1 MSQYRT
7 YGLVLKAWLLTC
19 WLLANGGT
27 AHAQSAAAVREGVI
41 TAKSDTQRVSRLL
54 DAGNYYMLKPGEEK
68 ADLDSAFYF
77 LERARQLAIRTGYH
91 EKYMWSLY
99 NIGNLWIEMKLP
111 WRAAQLAPS
120 LTTEQEASLYAN
132 LCYYYTFKPGEHHYD
147 LDTAIM
153 YGKKSISIGKREK
166 LTAITEDSYQAV
178 AAAYIEGKQLA
189 SAVALLPEIPD
200 DNRVQLLHRISYDYM
215 TRNYGRTPRDLDS
228 AIIYAWQSIHLGR
241 KRNDPE
247 LEHRSF
253 YVLAYTDIHRGQ
265 HTHAKQYIPHLKTT
279 YKGDICMILANWHL
293 NPPFNADSAR
303 HYANMAAAAFNAAGN
318 KKGVTRA
325 NDLVKAANIVLSTP
339 SRMPASIS
347 AAERFRKLTE
357 MGKQYQSG
365 FPAFDLNQLSIA
377 ANYLNSALR
386 IADSLR
392 QDTMRIEAWKEL
404 SKTHYMMGDTEKGRQ
419 YIDHVLAH
427 YQQARNIRML
437 AYTWVYHAN
446 IIRRQRPNYSLIA
459 AAYGKSREYY
469 AAVGD
474 KENEIQTGVEEA
486 SYLRED
492 ARPDEARALLLALSE
507 KYAGMHPSA
516 YKISRHLAF
525 LAQLR
530 GDMSAALQYAM
541 TGLQQAEHACD
552 TADAKIF
559 LTRLADIYYDLGQH
573 ENSIDTYRKV
583 YKNAHNRGVNFDYYA
598 VFALTE
604 SLIRHQSPAEALAF
618 VQQVYREHPPTSF
631 YPERLLQ
638 GAIAMC
644 YNALGQSDLAEK
656 NFLASIEN
664 IDNLRV
670 GDKLYTLL
678 HFNTGKFFLLQKK
691 YTVAAEHL
699 RKAIRFRPD
708 IASVALTNNAH
719 YMLFQCDSALG
730 NFRQAIGHY
739 QLFKY
744 YNDSLFNVSK
754 SRQIS
759 ELQIQYATEKKDQSL
774 LAQLQEIKLR
784 NQSIQIL
791 KRDSLL
797 QQTRLQ
803 QAALEQVQIT
813 REAERKD
820 QDLLLKEKS
829 MQVLKKQSQNKVS
842 QLKRERL
849 ISNVYFGGAALLLVI
864 IALLINGYRLKQKH
878 NRSLK
883 VKQVEIGQK
892 NTSLEKLL
900 TEKEWL
906 LKEIHHR
913 VKNNLQIVMSLLNSQ
928 SAYLQNDAALGA
940 IRDSQHRVQAISL
953 IHKKLYQS
961 DNVGVIHMPHYIHE
975 LTDYLLDCFGAGR
988 RIRLQLN
995 IAPIKLDVSQAV
1007 PLGLILN
1014 EAITNA
1020 IKYAFP
1026 DNAEGI
1032 IHITLEQETG
1042 GHYTLTIAD
1051 NGKGLPP
1058 DFDPGQ
1064 SRSLGM
1070 SLMEGLSNDLGG
1082 QFSIHSRQ
1090 GTVIHIRFTE
1100 DTFAHPV
1107 LSIHQENIAV

>member
-1 MSQYRT
+1 MSHSNT
-7 YGLVLKAWLLTC
+7 YGLLLKAWLLLC
-19 WLLANGGT
+19 WLLVNGGS
-27 AHAQSAAAVREGVI
+27 ACAQNAAAVRDAI
-41 TAKSDTQRVSRLL
+41 TNAKSDSQRVVRLL
-54 DAGNYYMLKPGEEK
+54 DAGKYYMLKPGEAK
-68 ADLDSAFYF
+68 ADMDSAYHF
-77 LERARQLAIRTGYH
+77 LERSRQLAIRIGYQ
-91 EKYMWSLY
+91 ERYMWILY
-99 NIGNLWIEMKLP
+99 SIANLWIEMKTP

-120 LTTEQEASLYAN
+120 LAPEQEASIYSN
-132 LCYYYTFKPGEHHYD
+132 LCYHYTLKPGEHRYD
-147 LDTAIM
+147 LDSAVL
-153 YGKKSISIGKREK
+153 YGKKSIAIGKREK
-166 LTAITEDSYQAV
+166 LTGITDASFMALISALMES
-178 AAAYIEGKQLA
+178 KQLA
-189 SAVALLPEIPD
+189 AAVALLPEVPIGSK
-200 DNRVQLLHRISYDYM
+200 VHLLHRISYDYL
-215 TRNYGRTPRDLDS
+215 TRNSGRNALDLDS
-228 AIIYAWQSIHLGR
+228 ADIYARQSIRLGR
-241 KRNDPE
+241 ERNELE

-253 YVLAYTDIHRGQ
+253 YILAYADLHRGQ
-265 HTHAKQYIPHLKTT
+265 HTRAKQYVPHLKNT

-303 HYANMAAAAFNAAGN
+303 YYGKLAAEGYSMAGN
-318 KKGVTRA
+318 KNGITRA
-325 NDLVKAANIVLSTP
+325 NDLVKAADVVLSTP
-339 SRMPASIS
+339 SRLPASLNG
-347 AAERFRKLTE
+347 AARYRKLVD
-357 MGKQYQSG
+357 MGRQYQSG
-365 FPAFDLNQLSIA
+365 FPAFDPNQLSIA
-377 ANYLNSALR
+377 VNYFSTALR
-386 IADSLR
+386 IADSLTR
-392 QDTMRIEAWKEL
+392 DTMRVETWKEL
-404 SKTHYMMGDTEKGRQ
+404 CKTYCMMGDPDKGRK
-419 YIDHVLAH
+419 YLDLALAH
-427 YQQARNIRML
+427 YQAKRHITMI
-437 AYTWVYHAN
+437 AYLWVYYAN
-446 IIRRQRPNYSLIA
+446 SIRRQRLNYHLIA
-459 AAYGKSREYY
+459 AAYGKARQYN
-469 AAVGD
+469 AMAGD
-474 KENEIQTGVEEA
+474 KENEIETALEEA

-492 ARPDEARALLLALSE
+492 ARPDEARALLLELSK
-507 KYAGMHPSA
+507 KYANMHPVA
-516 YKISRHLAF
+516 YKLNRHLAF

-530 GDMSAALQYAM
+530 GDMSAALQYAL
-541 TGLQQAEHACD
+541 TGLKMAEHARD
-552 TADAKIF
+552 TSDIKIF
-559 LTRLADIYYDLGQH
+559 HTRLADIYYDLGQY
-573 ENSIDTYRKV
+573 ENSIQAYQKV
-583 YKNAHNRGVNFDYYA
+583 YKNAHNRGINVDYYA
-598 VFALTE
+598 VIALTE
-604 SLIRHQSPAEALAF
+604 SLIRHRNPAEALAF
-618 VQQVYREHPPTSF
+618 VQQVYREHPPGSF

-638 GAIAMC
+638 GALALS
-644 YNALGQSDLAEK
+644 YHALGQNDLAEK
-656 NFLASIEN
+656 YFMQS
-664 IDNLRV
+664 IDNLDNIRV

-678 HFNTGKFFLLQKK
+678 HFNTGSFFLHKQK
-691 YTVAAEHL
+691 YTEAAEHL
-699 RKAIRFRPD
+699 RKAIRFRAD

-730 NFRQAIGHY
+730 NYRQAIGHY
-739 QLFKY
+739 QWFKY

-784 NQSIQIL
+784 NQSILIL

-797 QQTRLQ
+797 QQTKLQ
-803 QAALEQVQIT
+803 QAVLEQAQIT
-813 REAERKD
+813 RDAERKD

-829 MQVLKKQSQNKVS
+829 MQVLKKQSQIKVS
-842 QLKRERL
+842 EVRRERI

-864 IALLINGYRLKQKH
+864 IGLLINGYRLKQKH

-883 VKQVEIGQK
+883 IKQVEIGQK

-995 IAPIKLDVSQAV
+995 IAPIQLDVSQAV

-1020 IKYAFP
+1020 IKYAYP
-1026 DNAEGI
+1026 NNAEGI

-1042 GHYTLTIAD
+1042 GNYALTIAD
-1051 NGKGLPP
+1051 DGKGLPP

-1107 LSIHQENIAV
+1107 LSIHQENLAV